1 MRFSLKLQD
10 HSGLFIW
17 LHRLYEFHPVGGL
30 RPGKRMTLKVTASVL
45 MVRARNPET
54 FMVRPGL
61 ISDTSLSAAHL
72 VSERCPDTNT
82 QAMSA
87 GKHCIVCIQWKNS
100 IKVQLSDHS
109 TSPPAHS
116 ALHPALQTC
125 RSVHLENRTSLPT
138 FPALPILDLPDYSS
152 FFRAQLTPHP
162 PGPSWPHGNT
172 CLCLG
177 LPGTCKFMLFPHFS
191 L

>member
-1 MRFSLKLQD
+1 MVFSSD
-10 HSGLFIW
+10 FIDYMNSIQLVASDQVRGW
-17 LHRLYEFHPVGGL
+17 LWKSLHRFLWSGPV
-30 RPGKRMTLKVTASVL
+30 TQ
-45 MVRARNPET
+45 ET

-82 QAMSA
+82 HAMSA

-125 RSVHLENRTSLPT
+125 RSVHLETRTSLPT

-162 PGPSWPHGNT
+162 PGRSWPHGNT

>member
-17 LHRLYEFHPVGGL
+17 LHRLYEFQPIGGL
-30 RPGKRMTLKVTASVL
+30 RPGKRLTLKVTASVL
-45 MVRARNPET
+45 MVRARNP
-54 FMVRPGL
+54 GNL
-61 ISDTSLSAAHL
+61 YG
-72 VSERCPDTNT
+72 
-82 QAMSA
+82 QARSHIWHFSVCSSSCLREMSRH
-87 GKHCIVCIQWKNS
+87 KHASHECWKA
-100 IKVQLSDHS
+100 LHS
-109 TSPPAHS
+109 VHTMKKQRSSPTKWSFHITPAHS

-125 RSVHLENRTSLPT
+125 RSVHLQARTSLPT
-138 FPALPILDLPDYSS
+138 FPVLPILDLPDYSS

-162 PGPSWPHGNT
+162 PGRSWPHGNT

-177 LPGTCKFMLFPHFS
+177 LPGTCEFMLFPHFS